1 VDALSELLSLP
12 PEQKV
17 ARGLD
22 HTPAEI
28 AQQPDT
34 WLSTYKLFHARRTE
48 IKEFLSRSG
57 VDTHSSSNVT
67 IFLVGA
73 GTSDYIGQSLA
84 HLLRECWHS
93 EVLAIPSTD
102 LLTHMDDLMILER
115 KYFWISSSR
124 SGDNPEAI
132 AVLEQAR
139 KTHPDICRLV
149 VSCNSNGRMFR
160 DNADQTQVLA
170 ICLDDAVNDRGLAM
184 TSAFSKYGDLR
195 TLLGAH

>member
-1 VDALSELLSLP
+1 MDALSELLSLP

-22 HTPAEI
+22 DTPAEI

-34 WLSTYKLFHARRTE
+34 WLSTDKLFHARRTE

-102 LLTHMDDLMILER
+102 LLTYMDDLMILER
-115 KYFWISSSR
+115 KYFWISFSR
-124 SGDNPEAI
+124 SGDSPEAKRCWNRR
-132 AVLEQAR
+132 ER
-139 KTHPDICRLV
+139 
-149 VSCNSNGRMFR
+149 
-160 DNADQTQVLA
+160 
-170 ICLDDAVNDRGLAM
+170 
-184 TSAFSKYGDLR
+184 R
-195 TLLGAH
+195 TRIFVISWSRATPTAECFETTPTKHKSWPFAWTTR